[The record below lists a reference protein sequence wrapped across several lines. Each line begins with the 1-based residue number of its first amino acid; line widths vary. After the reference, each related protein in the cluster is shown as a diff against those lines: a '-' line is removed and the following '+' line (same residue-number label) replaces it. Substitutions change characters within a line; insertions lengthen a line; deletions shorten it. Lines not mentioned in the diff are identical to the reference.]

1 MAAKDMKTMFAEMA
15 ERLAKK
21 YQPKDK
27 EPPGVKSSVVEMV
40 AGQMAE
46 RGYEM
51 TPKALEILT
60 DYLKGYNLWLCGNVG
75 VGKTFFFDVMSLIR
89 IEEKGIMPI
98 YKLSMIETMGWTMD
112 NARDWAVSYRDDDVL
127 LDDVGSE
134 PVMNSY
140 GVKAEL
146 FPYLLEKRMQLT
158 NRRTH
163 ITSNLGPKD
172 ILARY
177 DVRVSDRFVQMF
189 KFERFESKKSR
200 RETRPWKTPR
210 QGGGL
215 L

>member
-15 ERLAKK
+15 DRLAKK
-21 YQPKDK
+21 YRPKDK
-27 EPPGVKSSVVEMV
+27 ETPGVKSSVVEMV

-51 TPKALEILT
+51 TPKAIEILT

-75 VGKTFFFDVMSLIR
+75 VGKTFFFDVMSMVR
-89 IEEKGIMPI
+89 VEEKRIRPI
-98 YKLSMIETMGWTMD
+98 IKLSMIETMGWTMD
-112 NARDWAVSYRDDDVL
+112 SAREWVSYHNDEDVL
-127 LDDVGSE
+127 LDVVGSE

-146 FPYLLEKRMQLT
+146 FPYLLERRMKLA

-172 ILARY
+172 ILSRY

-189 KFERFESKKSR
+189 KFEKFESKKSR
-200 RETRPWKTPR
+200 RETRPWKTPS

>member
-1 MAAKDMKTMFAEMA
+1 MATKDKKTLFAEMA
-15 ERLAKK
+15 DRLSKQ
-21 YQPKDK
+21 YPEQTSP
-27 EPPGVKSSVVEMV
+27 EPAVSGRIVQLV
-40 AGQMAE
+40 AGQMAK

-51 TPKALEILT
+51 SAKAIEIVT

-75 VGKTFFFDVMSLIR
+75 VGKTYFFDVMSR
-89 IEEKGIMPI
+89 VRQEEKSLPPI
-98 YKLSMIETMGWTMD
+98 AKLSMIETTGWTMD
-112 NARDWAVSYRDDDVL
+112 LAREWVEDHLDDDVL

-146 FPYLLEKRMQLT
+146 FPYLLENRMK
-158 NRRTH
+158 NARKRTH

-189 KFERFESKKSR
+189 KFEKFDAKKSR
-200 RETRPWKTPR
+200 RETRPWKMAR
-210 QGGGL
+210 HGGGIL
-215 L
+215 

>member
-15 ERLAKK
+15 DRLAKK

-75 VGKTFFFDVMSLIR
+75 VGKTFFFEV
-89 IEEKGIMPI
+89 
-98 YKLSMIETMGWTMD
+98 MIETMGWTMD
-112 NARDWAVSYRDDDVL
+112 NARDWAVSYKDDDVL

-210 QGGGL
+210 HGGGL